1 MAVHTLPD
9 ITVGAAQRISATT
22 LPCTWFMVQAVTG
35 NGAVMR
41 VGDSGVG
48 TAEGAIVSTT
58 GTVQFPPC
66 GNANTYNLYDTW
78 IFGTAS
84 DKAAVTYGTS

>member
-1 MAVHTLPD
+1 MVHSLPD
-9 ITVGAAQRISATT
+9 ITVGAAQRISATSV
-22 LPCTWFMVQAVTG
+22 PCNWVQLQAVTG

-48 TAEGAIVSTT
+48 SGEGAIISTT
-58 GTVQFPPC
+58 GVLQLPPA
-66 GNANTYNLYDTW
+66 GNANTYNLYDLW

-84 DKAAVTYGTS
+84 DKVAVIYGVS